1 MLRIVS
7 KRDIEKEVQKVIQ
20 AGEIRSHP
28 KEEAVVRKIIEQV
41 SRHGDK
47 ALKIFTQRYDG
58 AKLVPKAW
66 KVTPKEIQLATQRVH
81 LSHPHFVQALRR
93 ARANIVAY
101 HEKQKTEQWFDTLPG
116 GGVLGL
122 RTVPVESAGLY
133 VPGGR
138 AVYPSSVLMNAIP
151 AKIAGVPKV
160 VMVSPPNTD
169 GTLNSHVLV
178 AAVEA
183 GVDEIYKIGGAQA
196 IAALAFG
203 TETIPHVD
211 VIVGPGNIYVTLAK
225 KLLFGT
231 VGIDKLAGPSNVV
244 IIADPDADP
253 KLIAADLLAQ
263 AEHDP
268 NSQAILVST
277 SAKIA
282 YAARDNLVTQLKK
295 LSRRKLIEKA
305 LKNNSVIIVV
315 DNIAQAVEISNRI
328 APEHLQIMAS
338 QPERILPQIK
348 NAGAVFL
355 GPYSPAV
362 IGDYVAGPN
371 HVLPT
376 GSAARFSSPLGVWDF
391 VKRQSVIG
399 YSREALEKVRAD
411 ALIIADVE
419 GLDAHAN
426 SVKIRFE

>member
-1 MLRIVS
+1 
-7 KRDIEKEVQKVIQ
+7 
-20 AGEIRSHP
+20 
-28 KEEAVVRKIIEQV
+28 
-41 SRHGDK
+41 
-47 ALKIFTQRYDG
+47 
-58 AKLVPKAW
+58 
-66 KVTPKEIQLATQRVH
+66 
-81 LSHPHFVQALRR
+81 
-93 ARANIVAY
+93 
-101 HEKQKTEQWFDTLPG
+101 
-116 GGVLGL
+116 
-122 RTVPVESAGLY
+122 
-133 VPGGR
+133 
-138 AVYPSSVLMNAIP
+138 
-151 AKIAGVPKV
+151 
-160 VMVSPPNTD
+160 
-169 GTLNSHVLV
+169 
-178 AAVEA
+178 
-183 GVDEIYKIGGAQA
+183 VDEIYKIGGAQA